1 MMRTQKIGTLLGLL
15 IMLNALAS
23 CSNLPEKRN
32 LLAAAGFKTLPATT
46 PTQLAALHAMKAG
59 KITIHSGE
67 NGPVYVFADPAKKSL
82 MVGGSLQFKKY
93 KTLKF
98 QEQQADEKLLDAQV
112 NMDNADY
119 SAWGPDANF
128 GYGVASDPL

>member
-1 MMRTQKIGTLLGLL
+1 MRMHRIAMLLGLL
-15 IMLNALAS
+15 TIMLVFAS
-23 CSNLPEKRN
+23 CSNLPEKRT

-46 PTQLAALHAMKAG
+46 PKQLAALHAMKAG
-59 KITIHSGE
+59 EIKLHSGK
-67 NGPVYVFADPAKKSL
+67 NGPIYIFADPAKNSM
-82 MVGGSLQFKKY
+82 MVGGPPQFKKY

-128 GYGVASDPL
+128 GLAPASDPL